1 MSTLVRSAALTKYAE
16 IAPALGV
23 DPVRMASHVGADR
36 SCLYTPDLRVP
47 EPWIANVFEAT
58 AKAAQCQEVGL
69 LVAELWRL
77 SDFGPIS
84 LLLQHQP
91 TLRHALAE
99 IERYRHLLSDSV
111 TMHVEESGGVAVV
124 RILLMTGRPNPGR
137 QAIELSVGV
146 ALSLMRSLLGGAWKP
161 RGVHFSH
168 AAPTSH
174 MVHSRV
180 FGPRI
185 EFDSEFDGIVLD
197 QRDLDRPNPLADAT
211 LARYAKELLALQPRA
226 GQESIAANARRAI
239 HVLMPQGHSTI
250 DLVAPKLGL
259 SSRTLQRRL
268 EQEGEDFSSLVNEVR
283 MELALRY
290 LGDSRYPVSQ
300 VAMLLGFSQI
310 SSFSRWFTVQFGQPP
325 SRWRQDAQ
333 GRTAG

>member
-1 MSTLVRSAALTKYAE
+1 MATLVRSAALTKYSGVAQ
-16 IAPALGV
+16 ALGL
-23 DPVRMASHVGADR
+23 DPERMVSHVGADR
-36 SCLYTPDLRVP
+36 ACLYMPDLRVP
-47 EPWIANVFEAT
+47 EPWIADVFEAS
-58 AKAAQCQEVGL
+58 AKSANCPAIGL
-69 LVAELWRL
+69 LVAEVWRL

-99 IERYRHLLSDSV
+99 MERYRHLLSDSV
-111 TMHVEESGGVAVV
+111 AMPVEEAGGVAIV
-124 RILLMTGRPNPGR
+124 RILLVTGRPDPGR

-146 ALSLMRSLLGGAWKP
+146 ALSLMRALLGSAWMP

-168 AAPTSH
+168 AAPTSYAI
-174 MVHSRV
+174 HSRV
-180 FGPRI
+180 FGPKI
-185 EFDSEFDGIVLD
+185 EFGGEFDGIVLE

-226 GQESIAANARRAI
+226 GQESIAADTRRAI
-239 HVLMPQGHSTI
+239 HVLMPQGHNTI
-250 DLVAPKLGL
+250 ELVAPKLGL

-283 MELALRY
+283 MELAARY
-290 LGDSRYPVSQ
+290 LADPRYPVSQ

-310 SSFSRWFTVQFGQPP
+310 SSFSRWFSTQFGLAPT
-325 SRWRQDAQ
+325 RWRHDAP
-333 GRTAG
+333 GRAIG